1 MLTRFGVNPPM
12 SGAAHPIRNRHA
24 IISVAE
30 VVRLRSEFSRFRLH
44 REVIE
49 DQFLRESWIG
59 VSVFALVTVLLSCGC
74 QAKTNSPN
82 PSPTSTKGDGKSKA
96 AVVAR
101 IPRPSRPHDD
111 FVGSQV
117 CATCHAEIAASYSA
131 HPMAQSLAAVTEAR
145 PLEDYENRTSFQ
157 PSGPRKYRVERRSD
171 EVFHHEVRENAD
183 GSVLYDQAVPIHF
196 SVGSGQRGR
205 SFLTN
210 RDGLLFMSSI
220 GWYSS
225 GAGWD
230 LSPGYRPE
238 SHPRFERQVS
248 DGCIMCHAGRV
259 APIAGQ
265 PATFEA
271 HQPFLEESIGCE
283 RCHGPA
289 ATHVARHQKLDPTLV
304 DQSVNPAKLDAVR
317 QDAVC
322 NQCHLQGGK
331 RTLRYGREEQD
342 FRPGDRLGD
351 IWVVSLDTEAGGQG
365 DSVRAVTQASQMQES
380 VCFQKSQN
388 LRCVSCH
395 DPHRHAAPEDRH
407 VFYDSRCV
415 TCHGPS
421 STECAE
427 SPLRREAKS
436 CVECHMPRLSTSD
449 VPHTTQTDHRVPR
462 SNKAPKRPMIPRAN
476 DDFAFHRE
484 GDLVL
489 PEWEVQRARGLL
501 ISNLTETSQD
511 ASLASQAVALLEP
524 LRERL
529 PDDTELLNAL
539 GVAHLQ
545 QDNSQAAIKFWELSL
560 QVAPKR
566 ATTLHLLA
574 MLHHQS
580 GDLKQARHY
589 YARLIEVNPWRS
601 EYFGRYSHVLGQLGE
616 YEAAIQAGLKCA
628 ELDPTLAHI
637 HGWLAGL
644 YKRRGQPELSPKHE
658 EMFRQLSPP
667 QK

>member
-1 MLTRFGVNPPM
+1 MVNRFGVNPPM
-12 SGAAHPIRNRHA
+12 SGVA
-24 IISVAE
+24 IPL
-30 VVRLRSEFSRFRLH
+30 VRP
-44 REVIE
+44 
-49 DQFLRESWIG
+49 WTC
-59 VSVFALVTVLLSCGC
+59 VSVLALVAVLSLCGC
-74 QAKTNSPN
+74 QSKTNSPSS
-82 PSPTSTKGDGKSKA
+82 SPTSAKGDGKSKA
-96 AVVAR
+96 AVVPR
-101 IPRPSRPHDD
+101 IPRPPRPHDD

-117 CATCHAEIAASYSA
+117 CATCHPEIAASYSA
-131 HPMAQSLAAVTEAR
+131 HPMAQSLAGVTEAR

-157 PSGPRKYRVERRSD
+157 PWGSRKYMVERRPD
-171 EVFHHEVRENAD
+171 GVFHHEVRENAD
-183 GSVLYDQAVPIHF
+183 GSVLYDQSVPIHF

-238 SHPRFERQVS
+238 SHPRFERQIS

-259 APIAGQ
+259 APVAGQ
-265 PATFEA
+265 PATFDA
-271 HQPFLEESIGCE
+271 RHPFLEESIGCE

-289 ATHVARHQKLDPTLV
+289 ATHVTRYETLDPTLV
-304 DQSVNPAKLDAVR
+304 DQIVNPAKLDAVR

-331 RTLRYGREEQD
+331 RTLRYGREEYD

-351 IWVVSLDTEAGGQG
+351 IWVVSLDTDAGVQG

-388 LRCVSCH
+388 LQCVSCH
-395 DPHRHAAPEDRH
+395 DPHRHATPEDRH
-407 VFYDSRCV
+407 VFYDSRCM

-427 SPLRREAKS
+427 SPLRRAAKS

-449 VPHTTQTDHRVPR
+449 VPHTSQTDHRVPR
-462 SNKAPKRPMIPRAN
+462 SNKAPKRPTIPRAK
-476 DDFAFHRE
+476 DDFDFYRE

-501 ISNLTETSQD
+501 ISNLTETSRD

-524 LRERL
+524 LQERL
-529 PDDTELLNAL
+529 PGDTELLNAL
-539 GVAHLQ
+539 GVAYLQ
-545 QDNSQAAIKFWELSL
+545 RDNQPAATKCWELSL
-560 QVAPKR
+560 QAAPKQ
-566 ATTLHLLA
+566 ASTLQLLA

-580 GDLKQARHY
+580 GNLEQARQY
-589 YARLIEVNPWRS
+589 YARLIEVNPWRA
-601 EYFGRYSHVLGQLGE
+601 EYFGRYSHVLGRLGE
-616 YEAAIQAGLKCA
+616 VEAALKAGQRCA
-628 ELDPTLAHI
+628 ELDPSLAFI
-637 HGWLAGL
+637 HTWMAELHQ
-644 YKRRGQPELSPKHE
+644 RQGQAELSRRE
-658 EMFRQLSPP
+658 RELS
-667 QK
+667 QRLNQQ